1 MLNFTDDKFLETI
14 KLFCHY
20 LFETVDIEKA
30 LALCSDDIHYY
41 NSLGTVDIVGKENL
55 FVFFLERQA
64 ELNSKNEVIYHRY
77 TLQRINAEHAIVHLM
92 AEIKDKFWVNSSITL
107 KTVEDKILIC
117 NINGFFSAIKQQ
129 VDVAFSTQH
138 KILKSFFKQF
148 DDWKEN
154 KKNLL
159 SKKIINVSQKNV
171 MDSFQIGQENC
182 QDADKI
188 ALSDFLDGILQR
200 AATEESKK
208 EIAKV
213 YQPENL
219 LEKFH
224 NSENNFQILFPFEH
238 KDIIHWCKSYN
249 TLYQHPLSKDI
260 LCFIISY
267 DVTEELIKNY
277 YSDFYFY
284 SQIDFFAQLNIKNDS
299 YSFFPCSMSKNV
311 ADSLNITGKFSVDFE
326 HNFKKY
332 LYEEQSEKIREEF
345 NYENILKHIE
355 ENDFHSFIIKAK
367 RDGNPKDIVYKQIQF
382 FKFCRLPYL
391 VNIVCSDVT
400 EVYAEEMKNTEI
412 LTEALEVAKN
422 ANFAKNTF
430 LASMSHDLRTPINA
444 ILGMTQLA
452 MEDLSNREQVYD
464 SFSVIKEST
473 EHLLNLVNDLL
484 EVNRIE
490 SGNLEVKKETFSVT
504 EQTEKI
510 ISFYHKAVL
519 EKNQQVMFDCSQVEH
534 KTVLGDKNKFTRILS
549 NIIGNAV
556 KYTMN
561 NGRIWVTVQE
571 TKNKAYNISYYKFIV
586 KDTGIGIDPKNIP
599 FIFDPF
605 HREENGKVRK
615 IEGLGLGLSI
625 VRAFVESLG
634 GTVFVESVLGE
645 GSAFTVELPYS
656 IEQNG
661 KTEDKEKEISTKDIP
676 LTGFSVLL
684 AEDNIINIH
693 MFKKILEKCGAKV
706 SVVQNGL
713 QAYQAVLQMQ
723 ITEPF
728 DIVFMDMQMPVMSG
742 LEATRKIRSLS
753 VELAKKIPI
762 VAVSAGAF
770 QEDIQKCLDAGMNT
784 HIAKPIKLY
793 DLKQVLQELNIIP

>member
-1 MLNFTDDKFLETI
+1 
-14 KLFCHY
+14 
-20 LFETVDIEKA
+20 
-30 LALCSDDIHYY
+30 
-41 NSLGTVDIVGKENL
+41 
-55 FVFFLERQA
+55 
-64 ELNSKNEVIYHRY
+64 
-77 TLQRINAEHAIVHLM
+77 
-92 AEIKDKFWVNSSITL
+92 
-107 KTVEDKILIC
+107 
-117 NINGFFSAIKQQ
+117 
-129 VDVAFSTQH
+129 
-138 KILKSFFKQF
+138 
-148 DDWKEN
+148 
-154 KKNLL
+154 
-159 SKKIINVSQKNV
+159 
-171 MDSFQIGQENC
+171 
-182 QDADKI
+182 
-188 ALSDFLDGILQR
+188 
-200 AATEESKK
+200 
-208 EIAKV
+208 
-213 YQPENL
+213 
-219 LEKFH
+219 
-224 NSENNFQILFPFEH
+224 
-238 KDIIHWCKSYN
+238 
-249 TLYQHPLSKDI
+249 
-260 LCFIISY
+260 
-267 DVTEELIKNY
+267 
-277 YSDFYFY
+277 
-284 SQIDFFAQLNIKNDS
+284 
-299 YSFFPCSMSKNV
+299 
-311 ADSLNITGKFSVDFE
+311 
-326 HNFKKY
+326 
-332 LYEEQSEKIREEF
+332 
-345 NYENILKHIE
+345 
-355 ENDFHSFIIKAK
+355 
-367 RDGNPKDIVYKQIQF
+367 
-382 FKFCRLPYL
+382 
-391 VNIVCSDVT
+391 
-400 EVYAEEMKNTEI
+400 
-412 LTEALEVAKN
+412 
-422 ANFAKNTF
+422 
-430 LASMSHDLRTPINA
+430 
-444 ILGMTQLA
+444 MTQLA

-706 SVVQNGL
+706 TVVQNGL

-742 LEATRKIRSLS
+742 LEATCKIRSLS

-770 QEDIQKCLDAGMNT
+770 QEDIQKCLDAGMNA
-784 HIAKPIKLY
+784 HIAKPIKLHE
-793 DLKQVLQELNIIP
+793 LKQVLREIKLIP